1 MAKERYTE
9 KQRYEKICQIL
20 KMASHLTALGYGSIR
35 FVEEKV
41 NKNDTQRV

>member
-20 KMASHLTALGYGSIR
+20 QIASHLTALGYGSIR
-35 FVEEKV
+35 FVEEKGH
-41 NKNDTQRV
+41 NNDVKRT